1 VTQPPSFDELV
12 GGDLEP
18 DERERL
24 RRVHELLV
32 TAGPPAELTPETEAG
47 PTLAMTLGGP
57 SRRRATRRVT
67 VLAAAVV
74 ALVLA
79 FLAGYIAGNGRDGGG
94 LSSGNV
100 LKLAGTRQAPDAL
113 ASLRILPVDASG
125 NWPMRL
131 SATGLPTLPE
141 RGYYEVYLVRDG
153 KLFAPCGTF
162 LVKSQE
168 SGVSIWLNAPYR
180 LQQGDTWVVTR
191 HRWGSRNA
199 GPVVLRPVNA

>member
-1 VTQPPSFDELV
+1 MTQPPNFDELI
-12 GGDLEP
+12 GGDVAR

-57 SRRRATRRVT
+57 SRRRVTRRVT

-74 ALVLA
+74 VLALA
-79 FLAGYIAGNGRDGGG
+79 FLAGYVAGNGGDGG
-94 LSSGNV
+94 LSSGSV

-113 ASLRILPVDASG
+113 ASLRILPVDPSG
-125 NWPMRL
+125 NWPMKL
-131 SATGLPTLPE
+131 SATGLPTLPK
-141 RGYYEVYLVRDG
+141 RGYYEVYLVRGG
-153 KLFAPCGTF
+153 KLLAPCGTF
-162 LVKSQE
+162 LVKSPE
-168 SGVSIWLNAPYR
+168 SGVSVWLNAPYR

-191 HRWGSRNA
+191 HRWGSREA
-199 GPVVLRPVNA
+199 GPVVLKPVNA